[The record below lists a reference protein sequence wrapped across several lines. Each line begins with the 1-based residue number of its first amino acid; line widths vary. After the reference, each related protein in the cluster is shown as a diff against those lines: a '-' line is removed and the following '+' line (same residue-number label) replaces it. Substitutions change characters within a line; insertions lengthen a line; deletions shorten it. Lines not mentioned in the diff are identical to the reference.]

1 MSRTGKNEFSNR
13 RIPTSRI
20 ATFDVYSV
28 GVLRH
33 HISALLE
40 IDVTESRK
48 KLRALKRSG
57 QKVSFTGW
65 IIHEISRSVMKYPEA
80 AAYLSGKNRLILFND
95 LNISTMVEKEVDGNK
110 VPIAMMIVQ
119 ANRKGIAEITGEIE
133 QAKAR
138 ELSKKEMVLN
148 RKTPAYES
156 VYFRLPGVLRRML
169 WRYLV
174 RHPRTAFQKMGN
186 VMVTSLS
193 MVGKINGWFIHKT
206 VHPISFGI
214 GSVIKKPL
222 VIDDEIKIREVLNL
236 TILLDHDVIDG
247 APMVRFVNELRRR
260 IENGTGLEPN
270 GDAE

>member
-1 MSRTGKNEFSNR
+1 MSKSGKSDYSFR
-13 RIPTSRI
+13 HIPSPRI

-33 HISALLE
+33 HISAILE
-40 IDVTESRK
+40 LDVTESRK

-65 IIHEISRSVMKYPEA
+65 IIHEISRALIEYPEA
-80 AAYLSGKNRLILFND
+80 AGYLVGKNRLILFND
-95 LNISTMVEKEVDGNK
+95 LNISTMVEKEVDGSK
-110 VPIAMMIVQ
+110 VPIAMVIGQ
-119 ANRKGIAEITGEIE
+119 ANRKDISEITDEID

-138 ELSKKEMVLN
+138 ELSKKEVVVN
-148 RKTPAYES
+148 RETSPYES

-174 RHPRTAFQKMGN
+174 RHPRIAYQKMGN

-193 MVGKINGWFIHKT
+193 MVGRINGWFIHKT

-214 GSVIKKPL
+214 GSVIRKPL
-222 VIDDEIKIREVLNL
+222 VVNDEIKVREVLNM

-247 APMVRFVNELRRR
+247 APMVRFVNELVNR
-260 IENGTGLEPN
+260 IEKGTGLEERVD
-270 GDAE
+270 GK